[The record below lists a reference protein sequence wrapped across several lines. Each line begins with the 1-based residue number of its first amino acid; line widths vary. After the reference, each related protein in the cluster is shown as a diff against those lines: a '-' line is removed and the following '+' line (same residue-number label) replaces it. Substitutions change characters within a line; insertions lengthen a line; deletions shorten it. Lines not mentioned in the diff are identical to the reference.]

1 MILTMRPLKQISA
14 FLALLNFNPSLASS
28 TTQTRTLYNPALPGW
43 HSDPRCVFVAERNNT
58 TFCTSSTFLLTPGL
72 PIHTSQDLV
81 NWKLASHAL
90 SRKEQYPEFE
100 QSLSQNDGI
109 WAATIRYH
117 EGRFY
122 IITIYKD
129 NSRALQTGLI
139 FTTED
144 PYSDDAWSVPVRYTP
159 KYIDPDIFWDEDG
172 TAYVASA
179 GTYLQTVDFKTG
191 NMSEPTS
198 IWNGT
203 TGVFLE
209 GPHLYKKD
217 GFYYLLVAEGGSGLN
232 HSVTMARA
240 TNIWGPYE
248 SNPANPVLFN
258 AHTSEFFQNIGHA
271 DLFQGANGQWWSSAL
286 SWRSGPQGI
295 TYPMGREM
303 SLTPVTWNEGDWP
316 IFAPVRGIM
325 NAWYL
330 PPDTSSGPFTH
341 DPDVIDFEPNSTLP
355 AHFGFWRWPQRDSY
369 AISPPGHPGTL
380 RLTPSAMGPATSAS
394 NLTRGYDIANMTL
407 AMRVQTD
414 TLFSYNVDISFSP
427 QVLNE
432 ETGVTVWLN
441 QVQNL
446 NLGIVMLQ
454 SNTTNSRLAPHFRF
468 AVSGLGSSVI
478 DQIPPVAVTPVPSSW
493 LSAPVRLSIR
503 AENEKS
509 YTFYAAST
517 RNLTG
522 SLRLGEAPGSIVSG
536 GMGPFTGR
544 FFLSSILEL

>member
-1 MILTMRPLKQISA
+1 MRPLKQISA

-28 TTQTRTLYNPALPGW
+28 TAQNRTLYNPALPGW
-43 HSDPRCVFVAERNNT
+43 HSDPSCVFVAERNNT

-90 SRKEQYPEFE
+90 SRKEQYPEFD

-117 EGRFY
+117 EGTFY

-129 NSRALQTGLI
+129 NTRALQTGLI

-179 GTYLQTVDFKTG
+179 GTYLQTVDVKTG

-198 IWNGT
+198 IWN
-203 TGVFLE
+203 
-209 GPHLYKKD
+209 D
-217 GFYYLLVAEGGSGLN
+217 
-232 HSVTMARA
+232 
-240 TNIWGPYE
+240 
-248 SNPANPVLFN
+248 
-258 AHTSEFFQNIGHA
+258 
-271 DLFQGANGQWWSSAL
+271 ANGQWWSSAL
-286 SWRSGPQGI
+286 SWRSGPQGT

-303 SLTPVTWNEGDWP
+303 SLTPVIWNEGDWP

-330 PPDTSSGPFTH
+330 PPDTSFGPFTH

-380 RLTPSAMGPATSAS
+380 RLTPSAMGPATSAN

-427 QVLNE
+427 QVLDE

-536 GMGPFTGR
+536 GMGPFTGSLVGVYATNNHGNGSTPAYVSR
-544 FFLSSILEL
+544 WRYQGLGQQVGFTDFVPSGCDF